1 MEKEKGPRAKSRTLE
16 KELAKIQVLTFS
28 NFQTLQGRRR
38 LVAEKSLE
46 KSQRHELSTTPG
58 HHPLATMKEDEM
70 ALEVMDG

>member
-1 MEKEKGPRAKSRTLE
+1 
-16 KELAKIQVLTFS
+16 VLTFS